1 MPDLTPIGTGFLLY
15 SIFTQKACNRS
26 AGETIPARMTWYH
39 VIHSN
44 DREAEPAMSNR
55 INESNEQIDR
65 ATSRSICRGVGE
77 RLQQDF
83 RPENSE
89 LPSHLQHL
97 IDELRQQDRRN

>member
-1 MPDLTPIGTGFLLY
+1 MST
-15 SIFTQKACNRS
+15 N
-26 AGETIPARMTWYH
+26 
-39 VIHSN
+39 SN
-44 DREAEPAMSNR
+44 EREVEPAMSNR
-55 INESNEQIDR
+55 INESSEHIDR

-77 RLQQDF
+77 RLRQDL